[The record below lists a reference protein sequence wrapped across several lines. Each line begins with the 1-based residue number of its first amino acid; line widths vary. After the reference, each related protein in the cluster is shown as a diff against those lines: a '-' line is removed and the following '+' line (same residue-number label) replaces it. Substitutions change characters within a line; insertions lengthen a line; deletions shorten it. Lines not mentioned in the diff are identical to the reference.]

1 MCSLLNLAA
10 KAADILVDNK
20 SGYIMFTY
28 LDALHIMKT
37 NYMKKF
43 LVTGGAGFI
52 GSAIVKELLAQGYNV
67 KVLDSLQRGKL
78 SKLKEVEGEFEF
90 EKCDIR
96 DTNKVIKSANGCHGI
111 IHLAY
116 VNGTKFFYSNPDL
129 VLDIAI
135 NGMRSVIEAGKKNE
149 ISELFLASSSEVYQN
164 PPIVPT
170 PEKVPLI
177 IPDPYNP
184 RYSYGGGKI
193 LCELIAIHSAP
204 LYFKKVVIFR
214 PHNVYGPD
222 MGEEHVI
229 PEFIRKIQKMKK
241 GKLNK
246 LSIQGS
252 GKETR
257 SYVYI
262 EDFAQQFLLIL
273 KKGKNLETYN
283 LGTQNEISAENL
295 AKKIA
300 DIERINI
307 EIIPGALR
315 KGSTPRRCPDVSK
328 IKKLGFIEKF
338 GIDIGLKKTIDWY
351 NSN

>member
-1 MCSLLNLAA
+1 MR
-10 KAADILVDNK
+10 K
-20 SGYIMFTY
+20 Y
-28 LDALHIMKT
+28 
-37 NYMKKF
+37 

-52 GSAIVKELLAQGYNV
+52 GSSIVKKLVLQGYQV
-67 KVLDSLQRGKL
+67 KVFDSLQRGKL
-78 SKLKEVEGEFEF
+78 SKLEEVEGKFEF
-90 EKCDIR
+90 IKGDIR
-96 DTNKVIKSANGCHGI
+96 DAKKVVKAGQGCDGI

-135 NGMRSVIEAGKKNE
+135 KGMQSVIEAGRKNGN
-149 ISELFLASSSEVYQN
+149 SELFIASSSEVYQN
-164 PPIVPT
+164 PKVIPT
-170 PEKVPLI
+170 PEEVPLV

-193 LCELIAIHSAP
+193 LHELMAIHNAP

-229 PEFIRKIQKMKK
+229 PELIRKIQKLKK
-241 GKLNK
+241 DK
-246 LSIQGS
+246 LSNLFIQGT

-262 EDFAQQFLLIL
+262 DDFTKQFLLL
-273 KKGKNLETYN
+273 LRKSKHLETYN
-283 LGTQNEISAENL
+283 LGTQNEISTEKL

-300 DIERINI
+300 DLE
-307 EIIPGALR
+307 ELEVTIIPGDLR
-315 KGSTPRRCPDVSK
+315 QGSTPRRCPDISK
-328 IKKLGFIEKF
+328 IKKLGFAKEF
-338 GIDIGLKKTIDWY
+338 SLDMGLRQTIDWY
-351 NSN
+351 NNN